1 MLARRE
7 DFGAAPLLLWDMSN
21 VTLRISLKTDTDW
34 LTKSNVMVGIP
45 RRRVSILESVHIDR
59 DFPVSRLSLSR
70 NVEDGS
76 GRGQDYS
83 LLCGLDRER
92 RELVVRWQP
101 LPLLRWPHKIDY
113 HRWPDAL
120 SDERVIDY
128 QPVP

>member
-92 RELVVRWQP
+92 RELVVRRQP
-101 LPLLRWPHKIDY
+101 PPLLR
-113 HRWPDAL
+113 
-120 SDERVIDY
+120 
-128 QPVP
+128 